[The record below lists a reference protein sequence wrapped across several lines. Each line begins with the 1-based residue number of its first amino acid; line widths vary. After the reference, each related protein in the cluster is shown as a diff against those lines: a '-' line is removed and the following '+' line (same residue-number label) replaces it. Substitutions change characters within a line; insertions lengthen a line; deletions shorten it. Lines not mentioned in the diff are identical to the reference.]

1 MQQQIEEQKY
11 LNYITEDMLK
21 VFNKT
26 DANLDLLTNKVNE
39 MYTKLDSIG
48 LNDIKSDLSTTNKK
62 SINFI

>member
-11 LNYITEDMLK
+11 LNYITEDMFK

-26 DANLDLLTNKVNE
+26 DANLDLLTIKVNE

>member
-1 MQQQIEEQKY
+1 
-11 LNYITEDMLK
+11 MLK

-26 DANLDLLTNKVNE
+26 DANLDLLTIKVNE